1 MHIGVCYRDLP
12 LRPAYCRNPL
22 VSRSRQVMS
31 FLFWGGSMVLL
42 QCFRLGDGNFLSLTF
57 FWSSSRQMKKRSMST
72 LSSASSTCG
81 SFRYCGS
88 VLPQC
93 AIFCRRL
100 ISLRNYLLRLMSAQ
114 LMSLTA
120 FKTRDV
126 FAQLLLRMMSAQLMS
141 LTTSTSID
149 TIARKVHVI
158 AETCQ
163 MTMNYVPFL
172 R

>member
-1 MHIGVCYRDLP
+1 MRFD
-12 LRPAYCRNPL
+12 A
-22 VSRSRQVMS
+22 
-31 FLFWGGSMVLL
+31 
-42 QCFRLGDGNFLSLTF
+42 SL
-57 FWSSSRQMKKRSMST
+57 M
-72 LSSASSTCG
+72 CN
-81 SFRYCGS
+81 
-88 VLPQC
+88 
-93 AIFCRRL
+93 FCRHL

-114 LMSLTA
+114 LMSLTV

-126 FAQLLLRMMSAQLMS
+126 FAQLLLRMMSVQLMS

-163 MTMNYVPFL
+163 MTMNDVLL

>member
-31 FLFWGGSMVLL
+31 FLFWGGSMVLRQMFQIGRWKL
-42 QCFRLGDGNFLSLTF
+42 FIAHVFLVFFSADEEKKHVYALECFVDVWFFSLLRFGASSMCNFLSSLD
-57 FWSSSRQMKKRSMST
+57 
-72 LSSASSTCG
+72 
-81 SFRYCGS
+81 
-88 VLPQC
+88 
-93 AIFCRRL
+93 
-100 ISLRNYLLRLMSAQ
+100 IS
-114 LMSLTA
+114 
-120 FKTRDV
+120 
-126 FAQLLLRMMSAQLMS
+126 AQLLLRMMSAQLMS

-163 MTMNYVPFL
+163 MTMNYVIL

>member
-31 FLFWGGSMVLL
+31 FLFWGGSMVLR
-42 QCFRLGDGNFLSLTF
+42 QCFRLKDGNFLSLTF

-72 LSSASSTCG
+72 LSYASSTCG

-100 ISLRNYLLRLMSAQ
+100 ISLRNYLLPL
-114 LMSLTA
+114 
-120 FKTRDV
+120 
-126 FAQLLLRMMSAQLMS
+126 MSAQLMS

-163 MTMNYVPFL
+163 MTMNYVLFCDERGYSHKEEL
-172 R
+172 RFQ

>member
-31 FLFWGGSMVLL
+31 FLFWGGSMVL
-42 QCFRLGDGNFLSLTF
+42 
-57 FWSSSRQMKKRSMST
+57 RQMFQIERWK
-72 LSSASSTCG
+72 LFIAHVFLVFFSADEERKHVYALEYFVDVWFFSLLWFGASLMCN
-81 SFRYCGS
+81 
-88 VLPQC
+88 
-93 AIFCRRL
+93 FCCRL
-100 ISLRNYLLRLMSAQ
+100 ITLCNYLLRLMSAQ